1 VANLKKGDGVVD
13 LIEGERAFMMMAKE
27 KKDVFKV
34 ASA

>member
-1 VANLKKGDGVVD
+1 VANLKKADGVVD
-13 LIEGERAFMMMAKE
+13 LIGERAFMMMAKE

>member
-13 LIEGERAFMMMAKE
+13 LIEGERAFMMTVKE
-27 KKDVFKV
+27 KKDVFEV

>member
-13 LIEGERAFMMMAKE
+13 LIEEERAFMIMAKE

-34 ASA
+34 SSA